1 MTREWIDR
9 MLQGAIRL
17 AMLTGVT
24 FVVTACYGPPM
35 RPDYNEPDPGMPQ
48 DGKQLVEQLLNEDAA
63 DEQTA
68 ANE

>member
-1 MTREWIDR
+1 

-35 RPDYNEPDPGMPQ
+35 RPDYNEPAPVLPQ
-48 DGKQLVEQLLNEDAA
+48 DGKQLVEQLLNEDAPT
-63 DEQTA
+63 DETA
-68 ANE
+68 ENK